1 MTLHERPQKRVN
13 TTDMEH
19 NGYRII
25 SPRATRLASLLAA
38 LLFAGAF
45 FTRCASV
52 GTPTGGPKDS
62 LPPVIT
68 GLTPDDHTTRFDAR
82 RIIIEFDEYVQ
93 LKDVQKELYTSP
105 AMKRKPVATLRGK
118 GISIQIKDDSLLPN
132 TTYAIEFGSAVAD
145 NNEGNTLHGL
155 RYVFS
160 TGDSI
165 DSMMMSGYTEQ
176 SETADSLGRT
186 FICFFEADSVPAP
199 ADYDSTMFNHKPA
212 KIARSQKNG
221 IFVAQN
227 LRPVPY
233 RVYAFYDANDNQ
245 TYEPG
250 VDQVGFV
257 DGTYNPAQMPPFA
270 IWYDSVRRYVSADP
284 QLYFRLFTD
293 VSFRRQSLQ
302 ETARPE
308 QHRVTL
314 NFAAARPEIRSM
326 RFEGIEPSQVTVE
339 PVSRGRD
346 TLSLWFA
353 VPPEQMPDTL
363 RGEITY
369 MRHDS
374 LNVLREVTEP
384 LELAWRRVETREQ
397 ERERLRNEKARAQA
411 EAEGR
416 EWRPAGPSTFRMVGF
431 RQNDEVNPER
441 DFPLEFATPLTRFD
455 SAAVRLLSWSER
467 GDTLRERVTFVP
479 DSVSVRKWRLRAQW
493 TPERS
498 YRLTVPAGALA
509 DIEGTENDSITASL
523 TVADIEKFATLK
535 ITVVPREDGAKY
547 VLQAVDANNR
557 LLGEIRGAGAGVHTM
572 NYIPAGD
579 MRLRIIEDMNGNGE
593 WDAGNLVER
602 RQSERA
608 EFYKND
614 RDEELFTT
622 KTGWEFEIT
631 LDMNRIFAPVTM
643 EQLIERLDKREAAR
657 AAKEAEKR
665 LKEGDRKKE
674 QNQSTGQGMGM
685 GLGGVRGMMG
695 GSGSGG
701 MF

>member
-1 MTLHERPQKRVN
+1 MKR
-13 TTDMEH
+13 DR
-19 NGYRII
+19 YDLI
-25 SPRATRLASLLAA
+25 STRATRLATAAA
-38 LLFAGAF
+38 LMLFAGAF
-45 FTRCASV
+45 LSRCASV

-68 GLTPDDHTTRFDAR
+68 AVVPDDYSTGFAEK
-82 RIIIEFDEYVQ
+82 RIMIEFDEYVQ
-93 LKDVQKELYTSP
+93 LKDLHKELYTSP

-145 NNEGNTLHGL
+145 NNEGNPLHGL

-165 DSMMMSGYTEQ
+165 DSMMMSGYTEE

-186 FICFFEADSVPAP
+186 FIYFFEADSVPEP
-199 ADYDSTMFNHKPA
+199 AGYDSTMFKYRPA

-245 TYEPG
+245 TYEPS
-250 VDQVGFV
+250 VDKVGFV
-257 DGTYNPAQMPPFA
+257 DGLYNPAQMPPFA

-293 VSFRRQSLQ
+293 GSFRRQSLQ
-302 ETARPE
+302 EASRPE
-308 QHRVTL
+308 RHRAVL
-314 NFAAARPEIRSM
+314 QFSAARPDIRSIA
-326 RFEGIEPSQVTVE
+326 FDGVDPSQVIVE
-339 PVSRGRD
+339 PLSRGRD
-346 TLSLWFA
+346 TLSVWLA
-353 VPPEQMPDTL
+353 VPSASLPDTL
-363 RGEITY
+363 RGSITY

-384 LELAWRRVETREQ
+384 LELSWRRVETREQ
-397 ERERLRNEKARAQA
+397 ERERLRNEKARAKA

-416 EWRPAGPSTFRMVGF
+416 KWRPAGPSAFRMVDF
-431 RQNDEVNPER
+431 KQTAEVNPER
-441 DFPLEFATPLTRFD
+441 DLPLEFSTPLTRFD
-455 SAAVRLLSWSER
+455 SAAFELLSWGER
-467 GDTLRERVTFVP
+467 GDTVRERVTLLP
-479 DSVSVRKWRLRAQW
+479 DSVSVRKWRLRARW
-493 TPERS
+493 TPERN
-498 YRLTVPAGALA
+498 YRLFIPTDALA
-509 DIEGTENDSITASL
+509 DIEGTGNDSLTASL

-535 ITVVPREDGAKY
+535 ITVVTRGEDAKY
-547 VLQAVDANNR
+547 ILQAVDANNR
-557 LLGEIRGAGAGVHTM
+557 LLGEMRGAGGGVHTM

-579 MRLRIIEDMNGNGE
+579 MRLRIIEDLNGNGV
-593 WDAGNLVER
+593 WDSGNLVER

-631 LDMNRIFAPVTM
+631 LDMNDIFAPVTM

-665 LKEGDRKKE
+665 LKEGDRKRDGHDHG
-674 QNQSTGQGMGM
+674 SAAQGMGM
-685 GLGGVRGMMG
+685 GNLRGMMG
-695 GSGSGG
+695 GAGG